1 MSISRRHFLQRGV
14 AFSLGFG
21 GLSALMGRHG
31 HSVAAALAVHPPSG
45 AFAGYGDVVPDPAR
59 MLDLPKG
66 FTYRVISRQ
75 GEKMA
80 DGLVVPGRPDAM
92 AAFPGP
98 NGTTVIVCNHETES
112 TWLDHSPFGRDNSLL
127 GTFDKAKLFD
137 AGQGKYP
144 SLGGTTNIVYDPK
157 SGVVHRQF
165 LTLAGTNRNCAGG
178 PTPWGTWLSCE
189 EDATAKGDGEA
200 EQDHGWIF
208 EVRPKAQPFLEDP
221 RPIKAMGRFMHEA
234 IAIDPR
240 TGIVYLS
247 EDRKDGLLYRF
258 IPSQRAEDFGD
269 LHRGGRLQT
278 LVIKDRKSCDTS
290 NHDGSPAI
298 ERGVR
303 LACEWIDLDETHAP
317 KDDLRKRGFAAGA
330 AMFARGEGMW
340 WGEPLEHDGNA
351 LPGRV
356 YFAATTGGR
365 AKKGQ
370 LWRYIPSAHEGTTA
384 EADSPGMLELF
395 VEPNDGKV
403 IENADN
409 ITVAPWGDLFV
420 AEDAATEEVDP
431 SNRLLR
437 VRPDGSVS
445 TFARNV
451 RSDSELAG
459 VCFSP
464 DGETMF
470 VNIQLD
476 GLTLAI
482 QGPWRG

>member
-1 MSISRRHFLQRGV
+1 MSVSRRHFLQRGV
-14 AFSLGFG
+14 AFSLGFA
-21 GLSALMGRHG
+21 GLSTMMGRHG
-31 HSVAAALAVHPPSG
+31 HSVAAALA
-45 AFAGYGDVVPDPAR
+45 AGPRANFGGLVRDPAG
-59 MLDLPKG
+59 MLDLPEG

-75 GEKMA
+75 GAKMA
-80 DGLVVPGRPDAM
+80 DGLIVPGRPDAM

-98 NGTTVIVCNHETES
+98 DGTTVIVCNHETEA
-112 TWLDHSPFGRDNSLL
+112 TWLEHSPFGRDNALIA
-127 GTFDKAKLFD
+127 TIDKAKVFD
-137 AGQGKYP
+137 AGRGKYP
-144 SLGGTTNIVYDPK
+144 SLGGTTNIVYDTK
-157 SGVVHRQF
+157 TGVVHRQF
-165 LTLAGTNRNCAGG
+165 LSLAGTNRNCAGG

-189 EDATAKGDGEA
+189 EDATAKGDGDA
-200 EQDHGWIF
+200 EHDHGWVF
-208 EVRPKAQPFLEDP
+208 EVRPKAEPFLEDP

-234 IAIDPR
+234 VAIDPT

-258 IPSQRAEDFGD
+258 IPNAPARSFGE
-269 LHRGGRLQT
+269 LERGGKLQA
-278 LVIKDRKSCDTS
+278 LVLRDRKSCNTANHADT
-290 NHDGSPAI
+290 PTI
-298 ERGVR
+298 ERGAK
-303 LACEWIDLDETHAP
+303 LPCDWIDLDDIQAP
-317 KDDLRKRGFAAGA
+317 KDDLRKRGFDAGA
-330 AMFARGEGMW
+330 AAFARGEGMW
-340 WGEPLEHDGNA
+340 WGEPMEREDGN

-370 LWRYIPSAHEGTTA
+370 LWRYIPSPNEGKGN
-384 EADSPGMLELF
+384 EADAPGMLELF

-437 VRPDGSVS
+437 VTPDGAVT